1 MQGGQLR
8 AARGIY
14 GDNFKMQGGQLRTE
28 LLVMLI
34 LLPNSKHSICHCET
48 VQAVPRNKLDLCTC
62 SLGGFIQASL
72 PRLSHTRARSRV
84 NLSIASRGGGIQAVI

>member
-1 MQGGQLR
+1 MRQFKMQGGQLR

-48 VQAVPRNKLDLCTC
+48 VQADPRNKTIVKLYKL
-62 SLGGFIQASL
+62 SLEIS
-72 PRLSHTRARSRV
+72 
-84 NLSIASRGGGIQAVI
+84 